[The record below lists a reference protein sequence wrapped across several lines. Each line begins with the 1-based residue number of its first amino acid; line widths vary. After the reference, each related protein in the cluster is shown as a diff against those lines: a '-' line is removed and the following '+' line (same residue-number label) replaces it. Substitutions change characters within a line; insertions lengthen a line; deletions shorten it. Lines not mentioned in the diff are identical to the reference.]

1 MADGEGSARTSLGL
15 LRAGVSEAFG
25 CGLALSFTFGPGEAI
40 ARGVVEG
47 SCHTNNVDLAS
58 ALGSPLPAAQKD
70 SPRASSRL
78 ALDSGSRS
86 DWDR

>member
-58 ALGSPLPAAQKD
+58 ASGLPSPAVPWANWRLSLD
-70 SPRASSRL
+70 SRL
-78 ALDSGSRS
+78 RLDSGRS
-86 DWDR
+86 